1 MGAGRWGAEDDP
13 CDAEEGEDGACGDDG
28 RVCGAEG
35 MERANSNRV
44 SKLTLR

>member
-1 MGAGRWGAEDDP
+1 MGVGRWVAGGDA

-28 RVCGAEG
+28 RVCGIEG
-35 MERANSNRV
+35 MERAHSNRV